1 MAQKKKNAPS
11 MEEEDRE
18 FFLAAYK
25 NNPAAKKAMDAE
37 MKKLGMTP
45 EQYFGLKK
53 KPEKK

>member
-1 MAQKKKNAPS
+1 MAMKKKDAPS

-18 FFLAAYK
+18 FFYNAYK
-25 NNPAAKKAMDAE
+25 TNPAAKKAMDAE